1 MIVRKIHGMAFANG
15 DACFKSG
22 HRNRASNL
30 SMLMACIWYQ
40 IDRMEAEEAAER
52 RRQQVEAA
60 NRMLFSQNDRVQA
73 LHSRL
78 LLSEILVERQRQIE
92 HAAGIRAL
100 EAANEQDWLLRQAA
114 ALKVRLANPHR
125 HQLHYLHISQPFTKL
140 DGLARQSK

>member
-1 MIVRKIHGMAFANG
+1 M
-15 DACFKSG
+15 
-22 HRNRASNL
+22 
-30 SMLMACIWYQ
+30 
-40 IDRMEAEEAAER
+40 R

-100 EAANEQDWLLRQAA
+100 EVANEQDWLLRQAA
-114 ALKVRLANPHR
+114 ALKVRLRFQTLLLPIPGS
-125 HQLHYLHISQPFTKL
+125 LHLI
-140 DGLARQSK
+140 